1 MALDQVDV
9 DQLEQE
15 EKEMSFLDHLE
26 ELRWHIIRSLIAIVG
41 IGTTLFIFNNW
52 LFEQI
57 IFAPSRPEFISYK
70 WICNL
75 SNSIGLGDTMCFTP
89 PIFETQAIGF
99 GEAFITSIKV
109 SFIAGFIAAFPYV
122 FYEFWRFIKPGLY
135 DKERKATRGVVFIC
149 SILFLMGVCF
159 GYFIISPFAINFL
172 VGYTIPGVTNI
183 PTLGSLINYMIMFTA
198 PAGLIFELPIVVFFL
213 ARVGLIT
220 PALMKQYRRHSIIGI
235 LLLSALITPP
245 DVVTQF
251 LIGIPL
257 YFLYELS
264 IVVAARTYK
273 KYEAELSDE

>member
-135 DKERKATRGVVFIC
+135 EKERKATRGVVFIC
-149 SILFLMGVCF
+149 SLLFLMGVCF

-273 KYEAELSDE
+273 RYEAELSE